1 MKFTEILE
9 ELKKGEKVTREEW
22 EKEEWEKVKTYRYKY
37 IKLEHGDCV
46 AYLKDGS
53 VRHKGEELTTW
64 VGCVFGC
71 ADFTAEDWKIYQ
83 ENPTQMWK
91 PQADETYYSIDNSGI
106 ILGTNNVEFDM
117 DRRAIE
123 LGNCFKTKE
132 EAVHMLKKIKI
143 INKLRELSNINF
155 NDTYGEAHYSIA
167 YDFDA
172 NEITNTESYY
182 YNFLPFN
189 IYFATKE
196 ALKEAVKKIGE
207 DNLKKYYFDI
217 AEVEEDK

>member
-9 ELKKGEKVTREEW
+9 ELRKGKKVTREKW
-22 EKEEWEKVKTYRYKY
+22 EECKTECYKY
-37 IKLEHGDCV
+37 IKLEHGEII
-46 AYLKDGS
+46 AYLKDDN
-53 VRHKGEELTTW
+53 GEERTK
-64 VGCVFGC
+64 CMFEI

-106 ILGTNNVEFDM
+106 ILGTNNAEFDM

-132 EAVHMLKKIKI
+132 KALHMLKKIKI

-155 NDTYGEAHYSIA
+155 NDTSNKAHYAIA
-167 YDFDA
+167 YDA
-172 NEITNTESYY
+172 ETNEIASTVSFYY
-182 YNFLPFN
+182 KYLPFN

-196 ALKEAVKKIGE
+196 DLKKAVETIGE

-217 AEVEEDK
+217 VEEEK

>member
-1 MKFTEILE
+1 MKFTEMLE
-9 ELKKGEKVTREEW
+9 ELKKGEKVTR
-22 EKEEWEKVKTYRYKY
+22 KEWEKVKSYRYKY

-53 VRHKGEELTTW
+53 VRHKGEELTNW

-106 ILGTNNVEFDM
+106 IIGTNKAEFDM

-132 EAVHMLKKIKI
+132 KALHMLEKIKI
-143 INKLRELSNINF
+143 INKLRELSN
-155 NDTYGEAHYSIA
+155 TRSI
-167 YDFDA
+167 YNQDKF
-172 NEITNTESYY
+172 IIY
-182 YNFLPFN
+182 YNFQENKVSCGEINYMKVTSFEV
-189 IYFATKE
+189 YFKTREDCENAIKE
-196 ALKEAVKKIGE
+196 IGE

>member
-9 ELKKGEKVTREEW
+9 ELKKGKKVTR
-22 EKEEWEKVKTYRYKY
+22 EEWEKVKTYRYKY

-53 VRHKGEELTTW
+53 GRRKGEELTTW
-64 VGCVFGC
+64 IGCVFGC

-83 ENPTQMWK
+83 EKPTQMWK
-91 PQADETYYSIDNSGI
+91 PQADETYYSIDKSGI
-106 ILGTNNVEFDM
+106 ILGTNNVNFDM

-132 EAVHMLKKIKI
+132 KALHMVEKIKI

-155 NDTYGEAHYSIA
+155 NDTSGEAHYAIA
-167 YDFDA
+167 YDSET
-172 NEITNTESYY
+172 NEITFNVSYY
-182 YNFLPFN
+182 YKYLPFN

-196 ALKEAVKKIGE
+196 DCKKAVETIGE
-207 DNLKKYYFDI
+207 ENLKKYYFDI

>member
-9 ELKKGEKVTREEW
+9 ELKKGEKVTR
-22 EKEEWEKVKTYRYKY
+22 EEWEKVKTYRYKY

-46 AYLKDGS
+46 AYLKDYV
-53 VRHKGEELTTW
+53 VRHKDEKLTNW

-91 PQADETYYSIDNSGI
+91 PQADETYYSIDRSGI

-132 EAVHMLKKIKI
+132 KALHMVEKIKI

-155 NDTYGEAHYSIA
+155 NDTLGEAHYAIT
-167 YDFDA
+167 YDSET
-172 NEITNTESYY
+172 NEISFDVSYY
-182 YNFLPFN
+182 YKCLPFT

-196 ALKEAVKKIGE
+196 ALKKAVETIGE

>member
-9 ELKKGEKVTREEW
+9 ELKKGEKVTR
-22 EKEEWEKVKTYRYKY
+22 EEWEKVKTYRYKY

-46 AYLKDGS
+46 AYLKDYV
-53 VRHKGEELTTW
+53 VRHKDEKLTNW

-91 PQADETYYSIDNSGI
+91 PQADETYYSIDRSGI

-132 EAVHMLKKIKI
+132 KALHMVEKIKI
-143 INKLRELSNINF
+143 INKLRELSN
-155 NDTYGEAHYSIA
+155 TRSI
-167 YDFDA
+167 YNQDKF
-172 NEITNTESYY
+172 IIC
-182 YNFLPFN
+182 YNFKENKVSCGEINYMKVIPFEVC
-189 IYFATKE
+189 IKTREDCQKAIDT
-196 ALKEAVKKIGE
+196 IGE

>member
-9 ELKKGEKVTREEW
+9 ELKKGKKVTR
-22 EKEEWEKVKTYRYKY
+22 EEWEKVKTYRYKY

-46 AYLKDGS
+46 AYLKDDV
-53 VRHKGEELTTW
+53 VRHKGEELTNW

-71 ADFTAEDWKIYQ
+71 ADFSAEDWKIYQ

-91 PQADETYYSIDNSGI
+91 PQVDETYYSIDKSGI

-132 EAVHMLKKIKI
+132 KALHMVEKIKI

-155 NDTYGEAHYSIA
+155 NDTSGKAHYTIA
-167 YDFDA
+167 YGVEA
-172 NEITNTESYY
+172 NEITCNASYY
-182 YNFLPFN
+182 YKDSPFN

-196 ALKEAVKKIGE
+196 DFKKAVETIGE

-217 AEVEEDK
+217 AEVEEDN

>member
-1 MKFTEILE
+1 MRFTEILE
-9 ELKKGEKVTREEW
+9 ELRKGKKVTREKW
-22 EKEEWEKVKTYRYKY
+22 EKCKTECYKY
-37 IKLEHGDCV
+37 IKLEHGEII
-46 AYLKDGS
+46 AYLKDDN
-53 VRHKGEELTTW
+53 GEERTK
-64 VGCVFGC
+64 CMFEI

-91 PQADETYYSIDNSGI
+91 PQADETYYSIDKSGI
-106 ILGTNNVEFDM
+106 ILGTNNDKFDM

-132 EAVHMLKKIKI
+132 KALHMLEKIKI

-155 NDTYGEAHYSIA
+155 NNTSGEAHYAIA
-167 YDFDA
+167 YDSET
-172 NEITNTESYY
+172 NEISSIVSYY
-182 YNFLPFN
+182 YKDLPFN

-196 ALKEAVKKIGE
+196 ALKKAVETIGE

>member
-9 ELKKGEKVTREEW
+9 ELKKGKKATREKW
-22 EKEEWEKVKTYRYKY
+22 ETAVDACSVYFIVYNQKKGKCEYYLDGRYDD
-37 IKLEHGDCV
+37 EF
-46 AYLKDGS
+46 
-53 VRHKGEELTTW
+53 
-64 VGCVFGC
+64 VFVW
-71 ADFTAEDWKIYQ
+71 DDITAEDWKIYQ

-91 PQADETYYSIDNSGI
+91 PQEDETYYSIDNSGI
-106 ILGTNNVEFDM
+106 ILGTNNVNFDM

-132 EAVHMLKKIKI
+132 KALHMVEKIKI

-155 NDTYGEAHYSIA
+155 NDTSGEAHYAIA
-167 YDFDA
+167 YDSEA
-172 NEITNTESYY
+172 KEITHIVSYFY
-182 YNFLPFN
+182 KPLPFN

-196 ALKEAVKKIGE
+196 ALKKAVETIGE
-207 DNLKKYYFDI
+207 DKLKKYYFDI

>member
-9 ELKKGEKVTREEW
+9 ELRKGKKVTRE
-22 EKEEWEKVKTYRYKY
+22 KWEKVKTYRYKY
-37 IKLEHGDCV
+37 IKFEHGDCV

-91 PQADETYYSIDNSGI
+91 PEFGEKYYYMTTSG
-106 ILGTNNVEFDM
+106 NVGQDTFNTSFDK
-117 DRRAIE
+117 DRLSFR
-123 LGNCFKTKE
+123 NVFKTAE
-132 EAVHMLKKIKI
+132 EARKMVEKLKI

-155 NDTYGEAHYSIA
+155 NDTSDEAHYAIA
-167 YDFDA
+167 YDVEA
-172 NEITNTESYY
+172 NEITFNVSYY
-182 YNFLPFN
+182 YKDLPFN

-196 ALKEAVKKIGE
+196 DFKKAVETIGE
-207 DNLKKYYFDI
+207 DNLKKYYFD
-217 AEVEEDK
+217 VED

>member
-9 ELKKGEKVTREEW
+9 ELKKGKKVTR
-22 EKEEWEKVKTYRYKY
+22 EEWEKVKTYRYKY
-37 IKLEHGDCV
+37 IKLTHGDCV

-53 VRHKGEELTTW
+53 VRRKGEELTPW

-91 PQADETYYSIDNSGI
+91 PQADETYYSIDKSGI
-106 ILGTNNVEFDM
+106 IFGTNNVEFDM

-132 EAVHMLKKIKI
+132 KALHMVKKIKI
-143 INKLRELSNINF
+143 INKLRDLSNINF
-155 NDTYGEAHYSIA
+155 NDTSDEAHYTIA
-167 YDFDA
+167 YDVET
-172 NEITNTESYY
+172 NEITFNVSYCFK
-182 YNFLPFN
+182 NLPFN

-196 ALKEAVKKIGE
+196 DCKKAVETIGE
-207 DNLKKYYFDI
+207 ENLKKYYFDI
-217 AEVEEDK
+217 VEEDN

>member
-9 ELKKGEKVTREEW
+9 ELKKGKKVTR
-22 EKEEWEKVKTYRYKY
+22 EEWEKVKTYRYKY

-46 AYLKDGS
+46 AYLKDDV
-53 VRHKGEELTTW
+53 VRHKGEELTNW

-71 ADFTAEDWKIYQ
+71 ADFSAEDWKIYQ

-91 PQADETYYSIDNSGI
+91 PQVDETYYSIDKSGI

-132 EAVHMLKKIKI
+132 KALHMVEKIKI

-155 NDTYGEAHYSIA
+155 NDTSGKAHYTIA
-167 YDFDA
+167 YGVEA
-172 NEITNTESYY
+172 NEITCNASYY
-182 YNFLPFN
+182 YKDSPFN

-196 ALKEAVKKIGE
+196 DCENAIKEIGE

-217 AEVEEDK
+217 AEVEEDN

>member
-22 EKEEWEKVKTYRYKY
+22 EKIKTYRYKY

-46 AYLKDGS
+46 AYLKDDS
-53 VRHKGEELTTW
+53 VRHKGEELTNW
-64 VGCVFGC
+64 IGCVFGC

-91 PQADETYYSIDNSGI
+91 PQVDETYYSIDNSGI
-106 ILGTNNVEFDM
+106 ILATNNVEFDM

-132 EAVHMLKKIKI
+132 KALHMVEKIKI
-143 INKLRELSNINF
+143 INKLRELSNSRWIYNQDKF
-155 NDTYGEAHYSIA
+155 I
-167 YDFDA
+167 
-172 NEITNTESYY
+172 IY
-182 YNFLPFN
+182 YNFQENKVSCGETNYVKIIPFE
-189 IYFATKE
+189 ICFKTREDCQKAIET
-196 ALKEAVKKIGE
+196 IGE
-207 DNLKKYYFDI
+207 ENLKKYYFD
-217 AEVEEDK
+217 VED

>member
-22 EKEEWEKVKTYRYKY
+22 EKPGDSCAIDFIMYNQKKDKCEVYRDGKY
-37 IKLEHGDCV
+37 YDEFV
-46 AYLKDGS
+46 
-53 VRHKGEELTTW
+53 W
-64 VGCVFGC
+64 VYE
-71 ADFTAEDWKIYQ
+71 DIIAEDWKIYQ

-91 PQADETYYSIDNSGI
+91 PQADETYYSIDRSGI
-106 ILGTNNVEFDM
+106 IIGTNNVEFNT

-132 EAVHMLKKIKI
+132 KALHMVEKIKI
-143 INKLRELSNINF
+143 INKLRELSN
-155 NDTYGEAHYSIA
+155 TRSI
-167 YDFDA
+167 YNQNKYF
-172 NEITNTESYY
+172 IY
-182 YNFLPFN
+182 YNFLENRVLCGENNLFKLSPFEVCFKTAEDCEN
-189 IYFATKE
+189 AIKE
-196 ALKEAVKKIGE
+196 IGE